1 VTTLSET
8 LVQGDLTIEENAVID
23 DRDVVN
29 YLLHSANP
37 VVLVDNYTSE
47 TFIQTSPETHVQGIP
62 SDPSLDPASG
72 YYQWHLTGDWGIN
85 ADEVWSDYTGA
96 GVRIAVMD
104 DGFEYI
110 NSELIAN
117 YNTNIDFD
125 TTGANDDDAFAS
137 ASNNHGTAVAGIIAA
152 DDNGEG
158 MVGVAFDS
166 ELAGIRLDFAGG
178 VTAVIEGFNHAL
190 SIDADV
196 MNNSWG
202 YTATFSDNP
211 NIPYGGATFAD
222 VENAMIDLVNLGR
235 GGLGTSIVFSAG
247 NSRGSDQDVNNHML
261 QNSPYTI
268 TVGGTDVNGGLYDA
282 TTKGAAVLT
291 SSGAEG
297 VWTVDKE
304 GSAGYVSGDITGV
317 SGTSFSAPTVSGVV
331 GLMYEANADLGYRDV
346 QEILAL
352 ASRTANQTTFQTNG
366 STHWNGGGMHFSHDY
381 GFGLI
386 DTYAAVRLA
395 ETWGEQKTYAN
406 MQTVTQAIDTTGA
419 IADNGVTDFT
429 FTVSNDLSIEHI
441 QLDLNLSHNKAGDLK
456 ITLISPDGT
465 ESYLVDTLDFGSY
478 VTDPSGFAGI
488 NAPLTSVAHWG
499 EHAQGTWTLRVED
512 VVSGNTGSI
521 NSANL
526 TFMGS
531 TVSADDTYFF
541 TDEFVGGTTLTDSNG
556 GVDTLNF
563 AAVRGDITGNLDTQI
578 SVDGKVLTLNGTFEN
593 LITGDGND
601 VVTDNAQNN
610 VIFTGRGDDVLT
622 MGGGN
627 DVIDGGVGNDTAIF
641 QNAIQDYNFEI
652 LNATSF
658 QISTSVGTTGTDTLD
673 NFETFSFNGAT
684 YTASQLTD
692 YINGLP
698 PAAISIKFVT
708 SDGFNKYHTSDADIA
723 QTLTTANLN
732 VAGTNED
739 VVGLTRANT
748 SLSLQN
754 LESAEAPGSFKL
766 RSVQITHDSGSQLTL
781 DNFYSN
787 IITLNGNLASTVTI
801 TNASYGVITTGE
813 GADTIHV
820 TLNNLVVPATRDQ
833 VRVTANGGDDTI
845 TIDGT
850 HSNFYA
856 NVRGGDG
863 NDVINVVTMGDH
875 YIYGDAGDDTITGSW
890 GAETIEGGTG
900 NDIIDGNRGND
911 IIYGGDGN
919 DEIYGGI
926 GNDYLY
932 GDAGIDTIYGDA
944 NDDVIRGGL
953 GNDTLYGGDG
963 NDRVYGG
970 DDNDVVY
977 GDGGRDFLYGDAG
990 DDTLHGGDWH
1000 DYLYGGDGADTLNGD
1015 AGNDNLLGQN
1025 GNDML
1030 FGGDGYD
1037 KIQGGAG
1044 EDIIYGGSHNDK
1056 LFGQDDDDI
1065 LYGDAG
1071 SDNLYGGYGNDILIG
1086 GEGVDYLYGNQGADT
1101 FHLDLVS
1108 QDRIKDFKISEGDV
1122 LDISDLLSGY
1132 GVGSDINDFVKI
1144 TIQDQYRTDVQIDA
1158 DGTGGFQYA
1167 GIIYGNFTGE
1177 TVDGLI
1183 SSGTFI
1189 VQ

>member
-1 VTTLSET
+1 MTTLSET
-8 LVQGDLTIEENAVID
+8 LVQGDLTVEESNPID

-29 YLLHSANP
+29 YLMHSANP
-37 VVLVDNYTSE
+37 VALVDNYTSE

-85 ADEVWSDYTGA
+85 ADEVWGDYTGA

-386 DTYAAVRLA
+386 DAYAAVRLA

-419 IADNGVTDFT
+419 IADNGTTDFT
-429 FTVSNDLSIEHI
+429 FTVSSDLSIEHI
-441 QLDLNLSHNKAGDLK
+441 QLDLNLSHSKAGDLK

-512 VVSGNTGSI
+512 VVSGNTGAI

-531 TVSADDTYFF
+531 AVSADDTYYF
-541 TDEFVGGTTLTDSNG
+541 TDEFVDGTTLSDTNG
-556 GVDTLNF
+556 GSDTLNF
-563 AAVRGDITGNLDTQI
+563 SAVRGDIIGNM
-578 SVDGKVLTLNGTFEN
+578 SSPYEVNGKSFTFTTATTN

-601 VVTDNAQNN
+601 QIRDNYEDNY
-610 VIFTGRGDDVLT
+610 IFTGRGNDILT

-627 DVIDGGVGNDTAIF
+627 DTIDGGLGVDTAVFSKHISNYKISYLNNNEFNVVALNDYTGDDNLLNVEKFIFDGVVYTSAELESYSNTPANSPVSIRFSTLENGNKYYTSVENTDITLTSNDLNISEADTNLVEFMRDDLSLSIKNIEVSDTDQLTSVQVRHDTGLFLILDDFAANYVFLEGTNRAELDINNAASGIIETGSGNDIINLTL
-641 QNAIQDYNFEI
+641 NFEELITGRKSVRI
-652 LNATSF
+652 L
-658 QISTSVGTTGTDTLD
+658 
-673 NFETFSFNGAT
+673 
-684 YTASQLTD
+684 
-692 YINGLP
+692 
-698 PAAISIKFVT
+698 
-708 SDGFNKYHTSDADIA
+708 
-723 QTLTTANLN
+723 
-732 VAGTNED
+732 
-739 VVGLTRANT
+739 
-748 SLSLQN
+748 
-754 LESAEAPGSFKL
+754 
-766 RSVQITHDSGSQLTL
+766 SG
-781 DNFYSN
+781 
-787 IITLNGNLASTVTI
+787 
-801 TNASYGVITTGE
+801 E
-813 GADTIHV
+813 
-820 TLNNLVVPATRDQ
+820 
-833 VRVTANGGDDTI
+833 GDDTI
-845 TIDGT
+845 VVDGV
-850 HSNFYA
+850 HSSFYA
-856 NVRGGDG
+856 NIYGGDG
-863 NDVINVVTMGDH
+863 NDIINVLTAGEHYLFGDAGNDIINGSWGDENFEGGEGNDTIYGNRGNDNINGGEGDDELH
-875 YIYGDAGDDTITGSW
+875 GNLGNDFLYGDAGNDTIYG
-890 GAETIEGGTG
+890 EEN
-900 NDIIDGNRGND
+900 NDVVRGEAGND

-919 DEIYGGI
+919 DRIYGDEDNDVLYGGAGKDFVYGGI
-926 GNDYLY
+926 G
-932 GDAGIDTIYGDA
+932 
-944 NDDVIRGGL
+944 DDVLNGG
-953 GNDTLYGGDG
+953 
-963 NDRVYGG
+963 
-970 DDNDVVY
+970 
-977 GDGGRDFLYGDAG
+977 A
-990 DDTLHGGDWH
+990 WH
-1000 DYLYGGDGADTLNGD
+1000 DYLYGGDGNDVLNGD
-1015 AGNDNLLGQN
+1015 DGNDNLIGQNGDDILNGGDGIDKLQGWDGNDILNGGNHNDKLYGQN
-1025 GNDML
+1025 GN
-1030 FGGDGYD
+1030 
-1037 KIQGGAG
+1037 
-1044 EDIIYGGSHNDK
+1044 
-1056 LFGQDDDDI
+1056 DI

-1071 SDNLYGGYGNDILIG
+1071 SDTIYGNLGRDVLIG
-1086 GEGVDYLYGNQGADT
+1086 GEGVDFLYGGGDADT

-1108 QDRIKDFKISEGDV
+1108 QDRIKDFKITEGDV

-1132 GVGSDINDFVKI
+1132 GIGSDINDFVKI

-1177 TVDGLI
+1177 TVDSLI